1 MTDSNDILREKLN
14 TAWRFFYNRGF
25 VDGFG
30 HISARTG
37 DPERIL
43 ITPHDLTKHSSPE
56 EFVVIDLDGKQY
68 GSDVR
73 LPGELPIH
81 LEVYKARPDVGSVAH
96 FHCLY
101 PTSFSMS
108 SVALK
113 PTYFMASIFRDGVPI
128 HPDSRL
134 ILDAQRGAALAET
147 LASHRAALMK
157 AHGIVVTGATVEE
170 MTAVA
175 YILEE
180 NAHRTWVTAAMGEVE
195 YLSDEAMAEI
205 EAELIKTQAP
215 FKRIWALCV
224 QEAEDSLSRGT
235 LSSSPGSPRR
245 G

>member
-1 MTDSNDILREKLN
+1 VTDSNDVLREKLN
-14 TAWRFFYNRGF
+14 TAWRFFYKRGF
-25 VDGFG
+25 IDGFG
-30 HISARTG
+30 HISARTA

-43 ITPHDLTKHSSPE
+43 VTPHDLTRDSRPE
-56 EFVVIDLDGKQY
+56 EFALIDLDGKQY

-81 LEVYKARPDVGSVAH
+81 LEVYKTRPDVGSVAH

-128 HPDSRL
+128 HPDARL
-134 ILDAQRGAALAET
+134 VLNAERGAALAAT
-147 LASHRAALMK
+147 LGGHRAALMK

-180 NAHRTWVTAAMGEVE
+180 NAHRTWVTATMGAVE
-195 YLSDEAMAEI
+195 YLSDAAMAEI
-205 EAELIKTQAP
+205 EAELLKTQAP

-224 QEAEDSLSRGT
+224 QEARDKEG
-235 LSSSPGSPRR
+235 
-245 G
+245 